1 MKSSVQCTDVPIYT
15 KQITQC
21 SGRKPHFKN
30 NLVATPP
37 PPSPLPRHLLT
48 ILFTI
53 YYYQCLAACILALIL
68 RPFCRWSNMHFTHSI
83 LLDVSAVGT
92 LFFQPTLQCVTS
104 VERTKLLSLAKT
116 LSIFRPGAWSSV
128 VINRVTGLNET
139 EELQLR
145 FCFEVVFSQMLRRYY
160 STSEEAARVE
170 GVIWLFWLLL
180 IILTDMHIVNRKW
193 HSDYEN
199 WDIVL
204 SPEPWLHDVPL

>member
-37 PPSPLPRHLLT
+37 PPFSSAPPSLNYTIYYLLLSVLGCLHTCIDTETSPLPRHLLT

-116 LSIFRPGAWSSV
+116 LSIFRPGA
-128 VINRVTGLNET
+128 
-139 EELQLR
+139 
-145 FCFEVVFSQMLRRYY
+145 
-160 STSEEAARVE
+160 
-170 GVIWLFWLLL
+170 
-180 IILTDMHIVNRKW
+180 
-193 HSDYEN
+193 
-199 WDIVL
+199 
-204 SPEPWLHDVPL
+204 